1 MTTRCLL
8 FAALALG
15 LTSTASK
22 LPAQEAGPLSDE
34 DIAAIRAGHEA
45 WVQVLL
51 AGDWAAAA
59 AWLTEDAVWMPP
71 NNTVV
76 RGRAAIEARLAERPA
91 VTASTVT
98 LVEIDGRDGLAYDRH
113 TYSITRQRV
122 GCPNRSRTQA
132 RHSWYG
138 RSRRTARGRSTAS
151 SGTRTCR
158 CPSRNRR
165 CSTPSV
171 PAAFGARFFVSSEFS
186 HSLIVPRTS
195 VDVPFQ
201 PLRIT

>member
-22 LPAQEAGPLSDE
+22 LPAQEAGPLSDD

-76 RGRAAIEARLAERPA
+76 RGRAAIEVRLAERPA

-113 TYSITRQRV
+113 TYSITSQRV
-122 GCPNRSRTQA
+122 GMSEPITNTGKALVVWQKQA
-132 RHSWYG
+132 DGSWQIH
-138 RSRRTARGRSTAS
+138 RVIWNSD
-151 SGTRTCR
+151 
-158 CPSRNRR
+158 P
-165 CSTPSV
+165 
-171 PAAFGARFFVSSEFS
+171 
-186 HSLIVPRTS
+186 
-195 VDVPFQ
+195 
-201 PLRIT
+201 PLPEP